1 MLGKDKAF
9 TYDFVFDTDSQQDQ
23 IYSQCIEGL
32 VAGYAICLSPCL
44 SLSFSL
50 SLSLYVKS
58 STYFVP
64 LRNFFYFVCLFFPY
78 SCFDGYNA
86 TVLAYG
92 QVKNCTLNSYSSS
105 YSLFFLLLL
114 PPSLPPKTGSG
125 KTYTMGTG
133 FGMAVLPEQLGVIPR
148 AVRQLF
154 TTIDQL
160 RDDAIASG
168 DPPPQFEIS
177 AQFLEASL

>member
-1 MLGKDKAF
+1 MTLYWTLTVSRTRYTPSVSRNLLLGMH
-9 TYDFVFDTDSQQDQ
+9 
-23 IYSQCIEGL
+23 L
-32 VAGYAICLSPCL
+32 
-44 SLSFSL
+44 SL
-50 SLSLYVKS
+50 SLSLSLSLCNGSVLS
-58 STYFVP
+58 LTPHNLSLSVTFSTLSV
-64 LRNFFYFVCLFFPY
+64 VSFPY
-78 SCFDGYNA
+78 SCFEGYNA

-92 QVKNCTLNSYSSS
+92 QVRKTIAHWTHVFRELFLVFIPP
-105 YSLFFLLLL
+105 SLHPPS

-154 TTIDQL
+154 ATIDQL

-177 AQFLEASL
+177 AQFLEVSL